1 MKNNFETVAELLTN
15 VFPTNK
21 AEHYGDHN
29 EMVAF
34 FYKSGLILKISSKD
48 FYYDFIDGKEPSK
61 EMNDQRKVL
70 KEVFDSS
77 RVRVMFDHLNKKTG
91 EIMRKLMIF

>member
-1 MKNNFETVAELLTN
+1 MLTN

-21 AEHYGDHN
+21 VEHYGDHN
-29 EMVAF
+29 EKVAF
-34 FYKSGLILKISSKD
+34 YYKSGLILKISSKE
-48 FYYDFIDGKEPSK
+48 FFYDFVDGKEPSK

-77 RVRVMFDHLNKKTG
+77 LVTVMFDHWNKKTG
-91 EIMRKLMIF
+91 EIMRKLMTF